1 MHIRIY
7 GIGGEQRTK
16 EFFDTVF
23 VDMSCVYPT
32 TEEERAEYGTTGVYT
47 FESRAAFD
55 KFCEYLEILQ
65 ETLDT
70 IAEALIDE
78 NSVEEYCFEY
88 ENYLV

>member
-1 MHIRIY
+1 
-7 GIGGEQRTK
+7 
-16 EFFDTVF
+16 
-23 VDMSCVYPT
+23 MSNT
-32 TEEERAEYGTTGVYT
+32 ATTGVYT